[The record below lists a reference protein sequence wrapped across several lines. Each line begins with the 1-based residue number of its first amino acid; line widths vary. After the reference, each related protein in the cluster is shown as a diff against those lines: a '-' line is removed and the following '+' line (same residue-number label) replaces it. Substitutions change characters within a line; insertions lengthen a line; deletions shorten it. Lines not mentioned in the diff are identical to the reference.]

1 VDKHIHSQKVDITAT
16 VETLATLFFWSLA
29 PIFITCLTKCI
40 DSWTQNFLR
49 YLVSG
54 ILLFPFL
61 VISIRKKKF
70 DKSLWRKAI
79 FPAAANIT
87 MQSIYA
93 EAFYYIN
100 PAFMTLLMKSSI
112 VCTALFS
119 LVFFVDERPLVKSR
133 RFWLG
138 MILSIAGVTGVMYYH
153 ADFTAARTMT
163 GIILSLASGL
173 FWAIY
178 TIAARIYFKK
188 SDSIQAFSVTS
199 IYTTI
204 GLGGLTFLF
213 GNFAGSLNMNAWQ
226 WSYVVVSSIIGIA
239 LSHVLYYAAMRR
251 IGATIPALIILAQP
265 FLVLAF
271 SYFLFGESMNIM
283 QFVSGVILL
292 AGSAIAIWAQE
303 HIIKA

>member
-1 VDKHIHSQKVDITAT
+1 
-16 VETLATLFFWSLA
+16 
-29 PIFITCLTKCI
+29 
-40 DSWTQNFLR
+40 
-49 YLVSG
+49 
-54 ILLFPFL
+54 
-61 VISIRKKKF
+61 
-70 DKSLWRKAI
+70 
-79 FPAAANIT
+79 

-119 LVFFVDERPLVKSR
+119 LVFFVDERPLVKSK

-138 MILSIAGVTGVMYYH
+138 MILSLAGVTGVMYYH
-153 ADFTAARTMT
+153 ADFTAARTMM

-173 FWAIY
+173 FWAVY
-178 TIAARIYFKK
+178 TIAAKIYFKE
-188 SDSIQAFSVTS
+188 SDSLHAFSVTS

-204 GLGGLTFLF
+204 GLGVLTFLF
-213 GNFAGSLNMNAWQ
+213 GNVAGSLHMNAWQ
-226 WSYVVVSSIIGIA
+226 WSYVIISSIIGIA

-271 SYFLFGESMNIM
+271 SFFLFGESMNFM
-283 QFVSGVILL
+283 QLVSGMILL